1 MREGTQAKL
10 REESASKLATVHGLT
25 EDLKEHRD
33 TIQRNEAREG
43 LLERQHA
50 SGEEE
55 LASLLEEAARHGAS
69 LEASAVVERTNT
81 PVNSPDPTSLWNA
94 TVARAVRLE
103 TRALDEAQAKLI
115 SSEAKVL
122 NAWNALMGEKA
133 AVDQS
138 RCSFFVNATATTCT

>member
-81 PVNSPDPTSLWNA
+81 PVNSLWNA

-138 RCSFFVNATATTCT
+138 RCSFFVNATATT

>member
-81 PVNSPDPTSLWNA
+81 PVNSLWNA